1 MRLQELNAALR
12 DVLILISDAVEQ
24 KENKVG
30 FKLF

>member
-12 DVLILISDAVEQ
+12 DVLILISDAVKQ